1 MELSADERVC
11 QDREGYGIV
20 AGRLAMRYFASDTVT
35 LQSMVARL
43 NIELFCKKLSEEMN
57 EAKRRTLLQLV
68 AEEKAKLSALVATA
82 VA

>member
-1 MELSADERVC
+1 MELQADKRVWH
-11 QDREGYGIV
+11 DREGYGIV
-20 AGRLAMRYFASDTVT
+20 AGRLAMRYLASNTVT

-68 AEEKAKLSALVATA
+68 AEEKAKLSALLPSAA
-82 VA
+82 A